1 MIYPWKCHQSSHQY
15 YQFFLGRPCGQGKP
29 LDLII
34 LQSVQLPLL
43 QQCNTTAML
52 CHGNSTLAVVVTLVW
67 AKGCVL
73 FGCVHVCIWRGRED
87 RRKEGTETCLLS
99 ICWTAVF
106 NQAAGV
112 LYVNGLERGE
122 KPSQIAGIRT
132 HL

>member
-1 MIYPWKCHQSSHQY
+1 M
-15 YQFFLGRPCGQGKP
+15 GQR
-29 LDLII
+29 LYFVL
-34 LQSVQLPLL
+34 
-43 QQCNTTAML
+43 
-52 CHGNSTLAVVVTLVW
+52 VVFMFVY
-67 AKGCVL
+67 G
-73 FGCVHVCIWRGRED
+73 GEEG
-87 RRKEGTETCLLS
+87 RKEGTETCVLS